1 MGYYRLLLVKH
12 RQFSFNLVLIDGS
25 LKLYIFANIYKCS
38 YLFLKQTPTLML
50 KKVAWLIDI
59 LLIPFTILAA
69 ISLRVAKRLGVQ
81 YLPITKSILFKIGVF
96 PVNDHYYEPL
106 FNGQYLRK
114 PLSEDRNLPGIDFNI
129 EEQLAILDQLN
140 FSEELSM
147 VSENYVDEIT
157 YNFMN
162 GAFEHGD
169 GEFLYNIIRYNKP
182 AIVIEIGS
190 GHSTKM
196 AQLAIKQNKIE
207 NAGYNC
213 KHICIEPYEMPWLE
227 KLDVEVLRK
236 RVEDIDTAYFK
247 QLGNN
252 DILFIDSSHVIRPQG
267 DVLYEYLEI
276 LPILNSGVT
285 VHVHDIF
292 SPKDY
297 LHQWIVEEVRLWN
310 EQYLLEAFLSLN
322 NEWKIIGAVN
332 YLFHNHNQIF
342 KNKFPRITANIQP
355 GSFYMVKN

>member
-1 MGYYRLLLVKH
+1 
-12 RQFSFNLVLIDGS
+12 
-25 LKLYIFANIYKCS
+25 
-38 YLFLKQTPTLML
+38 ML

-59 LLIPFTILAA
+59 LLIPFVFSAA
-69 ISLRVAKRLGVQ
+69 IVLRIVKRVQIQ
-81 YLPITKSILFKIGVF
+81 YLPITKSILLKIGIF
-96 PVNDHYYEPL
+96 PITDHYYEPL
-106 FNGQYLRK
+106 FNNKHLRK
-114 PLSEDRNLPGIDFNI
+114 PLSEDRNLPGIDFNVNN
-129 EEQLAILDQLN
+129 QLTLLNELN
-140 FSEELSM
+140 FSSELSLTPEDH
-147 VSENYVDEIT
+147 VSETT

-169 GEFLYNIIRYNKP
+169 GEFLYNMIRYKKP

-196 AQLAIKQNKIE
+196 AQLAIKQNKAE
-207 NAGYNC
+207 NTDYGC

-236 RVEDIDTAYFK
+236 RVEDIETTYFK
-247 QLGNN
+247 QLGKN

-276 LPILNSGVT
+276 LPILNPGVV
-285 VHVHDIF
+285 VHIHDIF

-297 LHQWIVEEVRLWN
+297 LHQWVVDEVRLWN

-322 NEWKIIGAVN
+322 KDWQIIGAVN
-332 YLFHNHNQIF
+332 YLFHNHGQLF
-342 KNKFPRITANIQP
+342 RKKFPRTTNNIEP
-355 GSFYMVKN
+355 GSFYMVKNN